1 VTGRIGFVCLAIG
14 LLAGGQGRADPG
26 RQPLYYQD
34 PDGKPLYAPVPRK
47 TTDGRNYQPV
57 FEDPAPA
64 PVAAPPTVASAAPG
78 PVSGPAPAPAPAPV
92 PAATG
97 SHRVLY
103 YRNPM
108 GLADTS
114 PTPKKDSMG
123 MDYLPVYADDG
134 AGDDPPGTVR
144 ISPGR
149 LQTLGV
155 RTEPAVMRPP
165 AAHPVHATGIL
176 QFDERHLTTVTTK
189 VAGWIEHLAVA
200 ATGDPVRRGQVLAEM
215 YSPDLVASEGEYL
228 VAARMGA
235 ELAAASVQRLR
246 ALDVPGDEIARLR
259 RTGRAARRIA
269 ITAPA
274 SGVVID
280 KPVQEGM
287 KVDAGEALY
296 RTADLSTLWLIAQVQ
311 EQDIGRLAIGQ
322 AARASLVAFP
332 GRTFPGRVD
341 FIYPSLAAETRT
353 ARVRIVLP
361 NPDGA
366 LRAAMYADVQI
377 DAAAGQVPVVS
388 VPASAVLDGG
398 ARQVVLVA
406 RGGGRFEPRQV
417 QLGIR
422 GEEWVQVIDGVKA
435 GEDVVVGASFLIDA
449 ESNLRAALQ
458 GFADGAK
465 ADGAKVGAAQP
476 GAAP

>member
-1 VTGRIGFVCLAIG
+1 MTTQRFLACLAIV
-14 LLAGGQGRADPG
+14 LLAGGQGRANPG

-34 PDGKPLYAPVPRK
+34 PDGKPLYAIGPK
-47 TTDGRNYQPV
+47 KAADGRSYQPI

-64 PVAAPPTVASAAPG
+64 PAAAATAATDTVSSPAP
-78 PVSGPAPAPAPAPV
+78 VPAPAPA
-92 PAATG
+92 G
-97 SHRVLY
+97 NHRLLY

-114 PTPKKDSMG
+114 PAPKKDSMG

-144 ISPGR
+144 ITPGR
-149 LQTLGV
+149 QQTLGV
-155 RTEPAVMRPP
+155 RTEPATMRSPV
-165 AAHPVHATGIL
+165 ARPVHATGIL
-176 QFDERHLTTVTTK
+176 QYDERHLATVTTK

-235 ELAAASVQRLR
+235 ELAGAAVQRLH
-246 ALDVPGDEIARLR
+246 ALDIPDDEIARLR
-259 RTGRAARRIA
+259 RTGRTARRIA

-274 SGVVID
+274 SGVVVD

-296 RTADLSTLWLIAQVQ
+296 RTADLSSLWLIAQVQ
-311 EQDIGRLAIGQ
+311 EQDIGALAIGQ
-322 AARASLVAFP
+322 VVRASFVTFP
-332 GRTFPGRVD
+332 GRSFLGRVD
-341 FIYPSLAAETRT
+341 FIYPSLTAETRT

-377 DAAAGQVPVVS
+377 DAVAGQTPMVS
-388 VPASAVLDGG
+388 VPSSAVLDSG
-398 ARQVVLVA
+398 ARQIVLVA
-406 RGGGRFEPRQV
+406 RGDGRFEPRQV
-417 QLGIR
+417 RLGIR
-422 GEEWVQVIDGVKA
+422 GEDWVHVVDGVKA
-435 GEDVVVGASFLIDA
+435 GEDVVVGANFLIDA
-449 ESNLRAALQ
+449 ESNLRASLQ
-458 GFADGAK
+458 GFAEGAK
-465 ADGAKVGAAQP
+465 NDAARP